1 MGAILYFVACAI
13 VAFFGRHRVQR
24 WWGTLILS
32 ILLTP
37 VFMAVVLW
45 LTAPHVPHVREVR
58 RTERI
63 ETASG

>member
-1 MGAILYFVACAI
+1 VGAILYFVACAI

-32 ILLTP
+32 VVLTP
-37 VFMAVVLW
+37 VLVAIVLL
-45 LTAPHVPHVREVR
+45 LTAPRLPHVVR